1 MSVNLLSQRGA
12 FSLLDIYPT
21 VQCTVY
27 MTQNLGAVLPRRKH
41 DGEVVVALLQNRR
54 LVVAGKLGDAAD
66 QQRYRLAL
74 LPGYDEMDYCNWL
87 LRLEPPI
94 NSRHK
99 F

>member
-1 MSVNLLSQRGA
+1 
-12 FSLLDIYPT
+12 
-21 VQCTVY
+21 

-41 DGEVVVALLQNRR
+41 DGEVVVALLQDRR

-94 NSRHK
+94 NSRHIRESITYYTSYTSELIAH
-99 F
+99 